1 MRLYTN
7 RFIEVLK
14 SCDPGSVLL
23 VEGNS
28 QITAGQLML
37 DATYLAT
44 VLMEKG
50 VQKGDRIVMA
60 VKPGVEFLTVMYA
73 NMMLG
78 TVISIIDPEM
88 GEENYR
94 AKLSQFSPHHVFIDS
109 RILFLEEHPLLKWLA
124 LRFRKHLPSFPRQK
138 NFSLFT
144 TGPALPIW
152 QKHFRLS
159 STKAQRQAECHFDS
173 IDEHA
178 DLLVTYT
185 SGTLSAPKGVVHSV
199 ASLGRSIEL
208 LTNLLQQ
215 DQDKVIATHLPHYAL
230 LGINA
235 GVKVYLWDNNSG
247 PAKKIRFI
255 EKHQV
260 TTLFGPPSDFIP
272 LINYIH
278 QHSGSLPSCLRN
290 IYLGSAPVFQSF
302 LSKLVPLAEH
312 IGITCLYGMTENLM
326 VTYQDGKEK
335 LDYEEPGDL
344 VGRPFPGVEI
354 KVEEDGEIS
363 IRSDQMFTR
372 YWQME
377 NTGAFHNTGDLG
389 RLDNSGRLVLRGRK
403 KDMIIRRHFN
413 IYPGLYE
420 PTISR
425 IQGVREA
432 VMLGRYSHEK
442 ADEEIVLVIEAESD
456 TRLEATAIMRLLT
469 TGEYSIDK
477 EALPDSIVFMEIPHS
492 GRQNKVDRKIL
503 SELIKKL

>member
-7 RFIEVLK
+7 RFIEVLNAY
-14 SCDPGSVLL
+14 DPASVLL

-28 QITAGQLML
+28 KITAGQLMR

-44 VLMEKG
+44 ALIEKG

-60 VKPGVEFLTVMYA
+60 VKPGVEFLIVMYA

-88 GEENYR
+88 GKENYR
-94 AKLSQFSPHHVFIDS
+94 AKLAQFAPHHVFIDS

-152 QKHFRLS
+152 RKHFRLS
-159 STKAQRQAECHFDS
+159 SLKGIRSTKYQFDS

-208 LTNLLQQ
+208 LTNLLKQNR
-215 DQDKVIATHLPHYAL
+215 DQAIATHLPHYAL

-235 GVKVYLWDNNSG
+235 GVKVYLWDNYAG
-247 PAKKIRFI
+247 PANKIRFI
-255 EKHQV
+255 KERQV

-272 LINYIH
+272 LIDYLH
-278 QHSGSLPSCLRN
+278 QCSGSLPACLRN

-302 LSKLVPLAEH
+302 LAKLVPLAEH

-326 VTYQDGKEK
+326 VTCQDGKEK
-335 LDYEEPGDL
+335 LDYAEPGDL
-344 VGRPFPGVEI
+344 VGRPFPGIEI

-363 IRSDQMFTR
+363 LRSDQMFTR

-377 NTGAFHNTGDLG
+377 NTGAFHKTGDLG
-389 RLDNSGRLVLRGRK
+389 RLDNSGRLVLQGRK

-425 IQGVREA
+425 IPGVKEA
-432 VMLGRYSHEK
+432 VMLGIYNHEK
-442 ADEEIVLVIEAESD
+442 ADEEIVLVIDAEPD
-456 TRLEATAIMRLLT
+456 TRLESAAIMRLLT

-477 EALPDSIVFMEIPHS
+477 EALPDSILFMDIPHS
-492 GRQNKVDRKIL
+492 GRQNKVDRRTL
-503 SELIKKL
+503 SERLKKL